1 MNEKKPGP
9 TESPAEDLGRRAAEK
24 RQQRAAKSRINADV
38 ATPVNAA
45 APLNVLSDESEAD
58 AEDLRG
64 REDDDGLAPEEAIAL
79 TPPD

>member
-24 RQQRAAKSRINADV
+24 RQQGVARSRINADV

-45 APLNVLSDESEAD
+45 APLNVLSDEAD
-58 AEDLRG
+58 AENPRR
-64 REDDDGLAPEEAIAL
+64 REDDDGLEPEEEIAL